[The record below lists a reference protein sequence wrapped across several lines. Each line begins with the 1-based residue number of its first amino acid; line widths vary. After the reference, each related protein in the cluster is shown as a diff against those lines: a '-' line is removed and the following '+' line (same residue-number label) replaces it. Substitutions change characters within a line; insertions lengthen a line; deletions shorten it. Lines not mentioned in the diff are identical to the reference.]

1 MTAFPTPAFFM
12 PAFLATAPRRLLIAF
27 VGFFLALAVA
37 TGPARAQEAI
47 TGEALERLRAT
58 LEAPGGLTVEAARQ
72 SPVAGLLE
80 VKLADGPTVY
90 ATPDGTFFVLG
101 DLYSVGAAGYV
112 NLAEQRRNGERRE
125 AIAAVDTDDM
135 IVFPAEG
142 ETRGHITVFTDVTC
156 FYCQKL
162 HKEVPELN
170 RRGIEVRYLAYPR
183 AGVGSEGFK
192 LLATAWCAKDR
203 QETLTRLKARE
214 EVKPAVCPGNP
225 VADEYA
231 LGQELGV
238 RGTPAIILPD
248 GQMVPG
254 YRPVDDL
261 VAALGLD

>member
-1 MTAFPTPAFFM
+1 MPAVLTPASPTPAS
-12 PAFLATAPRRLLIAF
+12 RRLLAA
-27 VGFFLALAVA
+27 VAGLFFALAA
-37 TGPARAQEAI
+37 IAGPALAEEAI

-58 LEAPGGLTVEAARQ
+58 LEAPGGLAVESAQ
-72 SPVAGLLE
+72 ESPVPGLVE

-90 ATPDGTFFVLG
+90 ATPDGRFFVLG

-112 NLAEQRRNGERRE
+112 NLAEQRRNGERQE
-125 AIAAVDTDDM
+125 AIAAVATEDM

-192 LLATAWCAKDR
+192 LLATAWCAKDP

>member
-1 MTAFPTPAFFM
+1 MTVSRCITALFF
-12 PAFLATAPRRLLIAF
+12 AL
-27 VGFFLALAVA
+27 LALS
-37 TGPARAQEAI
+37 GPARAEDAV
-47 TGEALERLRAT
+47 TGDALEALRAT
-58 LEAPGGLTVEAARQ
+58 LEAPGGLTVESARQ
-72 SPVAGLLE
+72 SPVPGLLE
-80 VKLADGPTVY
+80 VTLTDGPTVY
-90 ATPDGTFFVLG
+90 ATPDGAFFVLG

-125 AIAAVDTDDM
+125 AIAAVDEQDM

-142 ETRGHITVFTDVTC
+142 DTRASVTVFTDVTC

-162 HKEVPELN
+162 HNEVPELN

-183 AGVGSEGFK
+183 AGVGSEGFR
-192 LLATAWCAKDR
+192 LLATAWCARDR
-203 QETLTRLKARE
+203 QRTLTRLKAGE
-214 EVKPAVCPGNP
+214 DVEPLVCPGNP

-238 RGTPAIILPD
+238 RGTPAIIMPD

>member
-1 MTAFPTPAFFM
+1 MTADEYKVKSMTASRRISA
-12 PAFLATAPRRLLIAF
+12 AFLALVLGPMFALC
-27 VGFFLALAVA
+27 ALAA
-37 TGPARAQEAI
+37 PAQAEEAV

-58 LEAPGGLTVEAARQ
+58 LEAPGGLSVESARQ
-72 SPVAGLLE
+72 SPVPGLLE

-112 NLAEQRRNGERRE
+112 NLAEQRRNGERQE
-125 AIAAVDTDDM
+125 AIAAVDSDDM

-183 AGVGSEGFK
+183 AGVGSEGFQ

-214 EVKPAVCPGNP
+214 EVETAVCPGNP
-225 VADEYA
+225 VAEEYA
-231 LGQELGV
+231 LGQAVGV